1 MMSMETD
8 DDVRREAGDILYPF
22 MHPPSLESKYS
33 QRYRQN
39 VLYYYATA
47 R

>member
-1 MMSMETD
+1 MISMET

-39 VLYYYATA
+39 VLY
-47 R
+47 